1 MGRNSNTNNPI
12 NLRKIIQPFRELI
25 PRSIRNKSPSPLL
38 NLRFKNHQL
47 GVLTMKKTT
56 LPINL
61 SQEEIKQF
69 CQRHSICKL
78 SLFGSVLRDDF
89 TRESDVDVLVEFEQ
103 GKTPGLAIITME
115 DELSNIINRQID
127 LRTSADLSR
136 YFREQVLAEAIVI
149 YEQN

>member
-1 MGRNSNTNNPI
+1 
-12 NLRKIIQPFRELI
+12 
-25 PRSIRNKSPSPLL
+25 
-38 NLRFKNHQL
+38 
-47 GVLTMKKTT
+47 MKQTT

-61 SQEEIKQF
+61 SPKEIKQF
-69 CQRHSICKL
+69 CQRHSIRKL

-89 TRESDVDVLVEFEQ
+89 TTESDVDVLVEFEP

-149 YEQN
+149 YEQS

>member
-1 MGRNSNTNNPI
+1 
-12 NLRKIIQPFRELI
+12 
-25 PRSIRNKSPSPLL
+25 
-38 NLRFKNHQL
+38 
-47 GVLTMKKTT
+47 MKQKK

-61 SQEEIKQF
+61 SQEKIKQF
-69 CQRHSICKL
+69 CQRHSIRKL

-89 TRESDVDVLVEFEQ
+89 TRESDVDVLVEFEP

-136 YFREQVLAEAIVI
+136 YFRDRVLAEAMVI
-149 YEQN
+149 YEKD